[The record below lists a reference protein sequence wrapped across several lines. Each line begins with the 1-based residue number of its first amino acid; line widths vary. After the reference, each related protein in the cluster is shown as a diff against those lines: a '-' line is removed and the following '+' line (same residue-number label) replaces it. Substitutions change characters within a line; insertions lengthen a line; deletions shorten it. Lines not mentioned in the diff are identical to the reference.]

1 MRHLRAGKKFN
12 RSASH
17 RRALLRNLVTSLLRH
32 ERIQT
37 TDPKAKELRR
47 WADWMIGLGKQ
58 GTLHARRQA
67 LAVIQDEAVVHKLF
81 DSLAARFKERPGGYS
96 RVVKIGWRRGDQAA
110 LSIVELLPAE
120 TPAKA
125 EGGSKRSR
133 RRTKKESG
141 EKEGGTKPPRRRAK
155 AGAGLA
161 AVNFGK
167 GRFERPALFYCR
179 AVLASSRSK
188 LS

>member
-81 DSLAARFKERPGGYS
+81 DSLAARFKDRPGGYS

-110 LSIVELLPAE
+110 LSIIELLPAE
-120 TPAKA
+120 APAKA
-125 EGGSKRSR
+125 EGPKRSR
-133 RRTKKESG
+133 RRTKSQDG
-141 EKEGGTKPPRRRAK
+141 EKKGETKQPRRRAK
-155 AGAGLA
+155 AATA
-161 AVNFGK
+161 
-167 GRFERPALFYCR
+167 
-179 AVLASSRSK
+179 
-188 LS
+188 

>member
-67 LAVIQDEAVVHKLF
+67 LAVIQDETVVHKLF
-81 DSLAARFKERPGGYS
+81 DSLAARFKDRPGGYS
-96 RVVKIGWRRGDQAA
+96 RIVKVGWRRGDQAA
-110 LSIVELLPAE
+110 VSIIELLPAE
-120 TPAKA
+120 APAKA
-125 EGGSKRSR
+125 EGGAGKRRR
-133 RRTKKESG
+133 RRTKKADG
-141 EKEGGTKPPRRRAK
+141 EQPAEKAPRRRAK
-155 AGAGLA
+155 A
-161 AVNFGK
+161 
-167 GRFERPALFYCR
+167 
-179 AVLASSRSK
+179 ASA
-188 LS
+188 

>member
-1 MRHLRAGKKFN
+1 
-12 RSASH
+12 
-17 RRALLRNLVTSLLRH
+17 LRH

-81 DSLAARFKERPGGYS
+81 DTLAARFKDRPGGYS

-110 LSIVELLPAE
+110 VSIVELLPAE
-120 TPAKA
+120 APAKA
-125 EGGSKRSR
+125 EGEGGRRRR
-133 RRTKKESG
+133 RRTKTEGDEKAG
-141 EKEGGTKPPRRRAK
+141 EAKQPRRRAK
-155 AGAGLA
+155 AATA
-161 AVNFGK
+161 
-167 GRFERPALFYCR
+167 
-179 AVLASSRSK
+179 
-188 LS
+188 

>member
-47 WADWMIGLGKQ
+47 WADWMIGLGKE

-81 DSLAARFKERPGGYS
+81 DSLAARFKDRPGGYS
-96 RVVKIGWRRGDQAA
+96 RIVKIGWRRGDQAA
-110 LSIVELLPAE
+110 VSIIELLPAE
-120 TPAKA
+120 APAKA
-125 EGGSKRSR
+125 EGAGQKRRR
-133 RRTKKESG
+133 RRTKKE
-141 EKEGGTKPPRRRAK
+141 EGAEAAGAKKPPRRRAK
-155 AGAGLA
+155 A
-161 AVNFGK
+161 
-167 GRFERPALFYCR
+167 
-179 AVLASSRSK
+179 ASA
-188 LS
+188 

>member
-47 WADWMIGLGKQ
+47 WADWMIGLGKA

-67 LAVIQDEAVVHKLF
+67 LAVIQDEDVVHKLF
-81 DSLAARFKERPGGYS
+81 DSLAARFKDRPGGYS
-96 RVVKIGWRRGDQAA
+96 RIVKVGWRRGDQAA
-110 LSIVELLPAE
+110 VSIVELLPAE
-120 TPAKA
+120 APPKA
-125 EGGSKRSR
+125 EEGGKRRR
-133 RRTKKESG
+133 RRTKKTDG
-141 EKEGGTKPPRRRAK
+141 EPAGKAAKTPRRRAK
-155 AGAGLA
+155 A
-161 AVNFGK
+161 
-167 GRFERPALFYCR
+167 
-179 AVLASSRSK
+179 ASA
-188 LS
+188 

>member
-67 LAVIQDEAVVHKLF
+67 LAVIQDEGVVHKLF
-81 DSLAARFKERPGGYS
+81 DSLAARFKDRPGGYS
-96 RVVKIGWRRGDQAA
+96 RIVKVGWRRGDQAA
-110 LSIVELLPAE
+110 VSIVELLPAE
-120 TPAKA
+120 APAKGEG
-125 EGGSKRSR
+125 EGGKRRR
-133 RRTKKESG
+133 RRTKKEDG
-141 EKEGGTKPPRRRAK
+141 EEAAGAKTTPRRRAK
-155 AGAGLA
+155 A
-161 AVNFGK
+161 
-167 GRFERPALFYCR
+167 
-179 AVLASSRSK
+179 ASA
-188 LS
+188 

>member
-67 LAVIQDEAVVHKLF
+67 LAIIQDEAVVHKLF
-81 DSLAARFKERPGGYS
+81 DSLAARFKDRPGGYS
-96 RVVKIGWRRGDQAA
+96 RIVKVGWRRGDQAA
-110 LSIVELLPAE
+110 VSIVELMPASAPTKAE
-120 TPAKA
+120 A
-125 EGGSKRSR
+125 EGGKR
-133 RRTKKESG
+133 RRRRAKKEDG
-141 EKEGGTKPPRRRAK
+141 EAAAGAAKPPRRRAK
-155 AGAGLA
+155 A
-161 AVNFGK
+161 
-167 GRFERPALFYCR
+167 
-179 AVLASSRSK
+179 ASA
-188 LS
+188 